1 MIVDFDTATQSANGA
16 PQTGKIEGSAAA
28 AILLMLLDESDAA
41 AILKHLD
48 PTEIRALG
56 KAMFATS
63 SASEAQIDNA
73 LGRFVKSSQSVS
85 SLASGAE
92 PRIRKVMHEAL
103 GNVRA
108 DNILASIAPQSSAAA
123 LDILRWMDVPV
134 IAKILSTEHPQVGA
148 IILSVLTPPVAAEVL
163 EGFDDAHQAD
173 LVMRAARLSSVSGD
187 AIADLEAIMA
197 NATGGMSA
205 LPKMTFGGTS
215 EAAKI
220 FNNMKKGNMER
231 VLKSVRKQDKRLGQ
245 EIEDEMFIFDNLNSL
260 DAKGLGT
267 VLRSVDA
274 SVLALAL
281 KGASPELSEKMLG
294 AMSARAA
301 ESIRD
306 DMAESGLV
314 KRAEVD
320 EAQKSI
326 IAVAR
331 KLSDAGEIM
340 MGSKGEDYV

>member
-1 MIVDFDTATQSANGA
+1 MSVDFETADEGAVSA
-16 PQTGKIEGSAAA
+16 PQLAKIEGSAAA
-28 AILLMLLDESDAA
+28 AILLMLLEESDAA

-48 PTEIRALG
+48 PAEIRALG
-56 KAMFATS
+56 KSMFATS
-63 SASEAQIDNA
+63 AASEVQIDNA
-73 LGRFVKSSQSVS
+73 LGRFVKSSRSVS
-85 SLASGAE
+85 ALASGAE

-134 IAKILSTEHPQVGA
+134 IAKILAVEHPQVGA
-148 IILSVLTPPVAAEVL
+148 IILSVLTPQVAAEVL
-163 EGFDDAHQAD
+163 EGFDDARQAD
-173 LVMRAARLSSVSGD
+173 LLMRAARLASVSGD
-187 AIADLEAIMA
+187 AIADLEAIIAGA
-197 NATGGMSA
+197 NDCVSA
-205 LPKMTFGGTS
+205 LPKLTLGGAS

-220 FNNMKKGNMER
+220 VNNMKKGNMER
-231 VLKSVRKQDKRLGQ
+231 ILKSVRKQDKQLGQ

-260 DAKGLGT
+260 DAKGLGS

-281 KGASPELSEKMLG
+281 KGASPELAEKMLG

-326 IAVAR
+326 ITVAR

-340 MGSKGEDYV
+340 LGSKGDDYV